1 MSLRKSVLKKARR
14 IVVKLGTQLLT
25 APEGDKFNLDVT
37 YIHAIAEQVAALR
50 RRRIE
55 VTLVSS
61 GAIGAGC
68 MELGLSKRPTDVAQL
83 QAIAAAGQPR
93 LMTLFHQAFEKQG
106 IKIAQLLLTRDD
118 FEQRVR
124 FLNIRNSV
132 NHLHKIGCV
141 PIINENDTVSVDELR
156 FGDNDILAALVCNA
170 LRADALVILFPLD
183 GLLDAKGQTVDL
195 VTDILA
201 AADAVQETKTTFGTG
216 GMSTKLHAARLVS
229 DAGEPVVIANGR
241 HPDILQR
248 LFDAE
253 RIGTVFAPA
262 GRKLDS
268 RQRWIG
274 LTKKPVGTVTIDAGA
289 STALQSRGK
298 SLLASGVVDATG
310 RFEYGEVVLVRDETG
325 REVARGLI
333 NYSAD
338 ELHLIMGRRSDQLE
352 KILGRKAYVEVVHR
366 DNLVLTRT

>member
-25 APEGDKFNLDVT
+25 APQGDKSSLDVT
-37 YIHAIAEQVAALR
+37 YIRAIAKQVAALR
-50 RRRIE
+50 QRRIE

-68 MELGLSKRPTDVAQL
+68 MELELSKRPTDVAQL

-132 NHLHKIGCV
+132 NHLQKLGCV

-170 LRADALVILFPLD
+170 LRADVLVILFPLD

-195 VTDILA
+195 VTDALA
-201 AADAVQETKTTFGTG
+201 AADAVQDTKTRFGTG
-216 GMSTKLHAARLVS
+216 GMSTKLHAARLVT
-229 DAGEPVVIANGR
+229 DAGEVAVIANGR
-241 HPDILQR
+241 QPDVLPR

-253 RIGTVFAPA
+253 RLGTVFVPA
-262 GRKLDS
+262 DRKLDS

-274 LTKKPVGTVTIDAGA
+274 LTKKPVGTISIDAGA
-289 STALQSRGK
+289 ATALQSRGK
-298 SLLASGVVDATG
+298 SLLASGVTDATG
-310 RFEYGEVVLVRDETG
+310 RFEYGEIVLVRDETG
-325 REVARGLI
+325 REVARGLT

-338 ELHLIMGRRSDQLE
+338 ELHRIMGRRSDKFE
-352 KILGRKAYVEVVHR
+352 KILGRKAYAEVVHR
-366 DNLVLTRT
+366 DNLVMTRA